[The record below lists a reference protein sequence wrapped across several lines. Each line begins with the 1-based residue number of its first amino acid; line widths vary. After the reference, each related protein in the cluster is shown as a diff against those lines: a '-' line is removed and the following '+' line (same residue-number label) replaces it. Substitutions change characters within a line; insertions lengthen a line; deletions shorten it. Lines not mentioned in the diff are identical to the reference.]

1 MPGACFGSADDVVT
15 STSIPASNR
24 CAFWRFI
31 RPGMLAYPGWS
42 GEGDHFIGKGSN
54 QIEYEDGD
62 PEIRAAF
69 EAELAKNGLQSR
81 CGRSSVKNAG
91 KYKRPSR
98 SAVGNCLLLLIS

>member
-1 MPGACFGSADDVVT
+1 MFRFRRRCGHEHFNT
-15 STSIPASNR
+15 SVEPVR
-24 CAFWRFI
+24 FLAFHP
-31 RPGMLAYPGWS
+31 PGMLAYPGWS

-62 PEIRAAF
+62 PEIRAV

>member
-1 MPGACFGSADDVVT
+1 
-15 STSIPASNR
+15 
-24 CAFWRFI
+24 
-31 RPGMLAYPGWS
+31 MLAYPGWS

-62 PEIRAAF
+62 PEIRAV